1 MANSRNIKVSIED
14 EAKVLDLTN
23 KLRFIL
29 NQIAECNDMWVSDLN
44 TLRNLECKLEDVF
57 EFQYDHKT
65 YKYKLKNRTRRKK
78 NV

>member
-23 KLRFIL
+23 QLRFIL
-29 NQIAECNDMWVSDLN
+29 NNIAECNDMWVSDLN

-57 EFQYDHKT
+57 ELQYDSKT
-65 YKYKLKNRTRRKK
+65 YRYKLKNRTRRK
-78 NV
+78 